1 MDKGDLEIGTSIRG
15 SLPKSEPLVALLSSR
30 ATSIGEAIDRLS
42 AIIQWSLAND
52 SRLGYFPA
60 LYRKVTVSVRD
71 GIQKGAFD
79 DGKRMERFDV
89 IFANRYL
96 DAFLTRCTGRF
107 PTQSW
112 RLAFESAADYWPIVL
127 QHLLLGINA
136 HINLDLGIAAAETMR
151 NGDLGDLHDDFNKV
165 NGVLA
170 SLVDDVQNEL
180 AEVWMTFRLMK
191 RFLGNIDDA
200 ILNFSMKRA
209 RDEAWRSAQTFSS
222 LPETLWPEAVAR
234 QDKQALIIGTLVRH
248 PGRFLSTA
256 TGIVRLGE
264 VRSTRRV
271 IEILS

>member
-1 MDKGDLEIGTSIRG
+1 M
-15 SLPKSEPLVALLSSR
+15 LSSR
-30 ATSIGEAIDRLS
+30 ATSIGDVIDRLS
-42 AIIQWSLAND
+42 AIIQWALAND

-71 GIQKGAFD
+71 GIQKGVFD

-96 DAFLTRCTGRF
+96 DAFLTHCTGRF

-170 SLVDDVQNEL
+170 SFVDDVQNEH
-180 AEVWMTFRLMK
+180 V
-191 RFLGNIDDA
+191 
-200 ILNFSMKRA
+200 S
-209 RDEAWRSAQTFSS
+209 
-222 LPETLWPEAVAR
+222 
-234 QDKQALIIGTLVRH
+234 VRVS
-248 PGRFLSTA
+248 G
-256 TGIVRLGE
+256 
-264 VRSTRRV
+264 
-271 IEILS
+271 